1 MERYVRRYKIA
12 VAVVRKFIIG
22 FMNRHKPK
30 SDENIYVSD
39 GTVTMATICNSTVT
53 IATTCDSTV
62 TVATTC
68 DRI

>member
-39 GTVTMATICNSTVT
+39 MELSP
-53 IATTCDSTV
+53 
-62 TVATTC
+62 
-68 DRI
+68 